1 MPEGAS
7 KGVPTLRYVHLPEGS
22 DEQSG
27 HGVRAHWGERTA
39 SLRDR
44 DVLYL
49 VTDAVVDTVCC
60 GDRVFHYATVL
71 GYVTEWK
78 TGKDASGLPV
88 SFIEPVADPAAR
100 QEIEDLLKQDDAELQ
115 VSFRPEEET

>member
-1 MPEGAS
+1 
-7 KGVPTLRYVHLPEGS
+7 LRYVHLPEGS

-39 SLRDR
+39 THRGR
-44 DVLYL
+44 EVLYL

-71 GYVTEWK
+71 GYVTDWK
-78 TGKDASGLPV
+78 SSLDASGLPV
-88 SFIEPVADPAAR
+88 SFVEPVSDPTIR
-100 QEIEDLLKQDDAELQ
+100 KEIEDLLKRDDAELQ
-115 VSFRPEEET
+115 VSFRADGEQ